1 MSTEAKGRKQLGFWG
16 DFGFGCLLDI
26 VLMVGFICAVEESTW
41 TGAVY
46 YATMLSVLVWGLRW
60 LLHQFDLLGGW
71 CGRLIGPVVLVGA
84 MLLAVFSP
92 HKINLQSDTKDE
104 PASGETNEVKEVVS
118 AGETNEVKAVV
129 SARATNGVKKVVSAE
144 ATNEVVVLERETLP
158 GVRNAPASTN
168 EVTVEEALAE
178 LDGLVGL
185 KPVKEEVARFVKFV
199 RVAQQRKAAGLKVA
213 PISYHMVFTGNPG
226 TGKTTVARIMA
237 KIYKALGVV
246 KKGHLVECD
255 RGALVA
261 GYTGQTAIK
270 TGKVIDSALDGILF
284 IDEAYSLV
292 NGPQDAYGA
301 EAISTLLKRM
311 EDDRDRL
318 VVIVAGYTDEMKK
331 FIDAN
336 SGLASRFNHY
346 IEFPDYTPEELA
358 AIFRMNAKKSQY
370 ILSADAERGLVAF
383 IAAQTANR
391 DSQFGNGRWVRNLFE
406 QAVAHQAERV
416 ADIANPTQEQL
427 MAIEMLD
434 IGELGKGN
442 ADLGASGLARTPP
455 PGVRY
460 MPASTNE
467 VSVAEALAELND
479 LVGLEPVK
487 KQVEEFAA
495 FVRVAQQRK
504 AAGLKVAPIS
514 YHMVFTGNPGTGKTT
529 VARIMAKIY
538 KALGVVKNGHLVE
551 CDRGALVAGY
561 TGQTAIKTGQVV
573 DFALDGIL
581 FIDEAYSLVN
591 GPQDAYGAEAISTLL
606 KRMEDDRDRLVVIVA
621 GYTEEM
627 KTFIDAN
634 SGLASRFTHY
644 VEFPDYTAEELAEMF
659 RKNAKKSQYVL
670 SDDVEKWLD
679 AFIRV
684 RTKKRDRKFG
694 NGRWARTLFE
704 EAVSRQAVR
713 VSKILNPTPEQLKT
727 LTMKDV
733 GIKLKD
739 PDASKED

>member
-1 MSTEAKGRKQLGFWG
+1 M
-16 DFGFGCLLDI
+16 
-26 VLMVGFICAVEESTW
+26 
-41 TGAVY
+41 
-46 YATMLSVLVWGLRW
+46 
-60 LLHQFDLLGGW
+60 
-71 CGRLIGPVVLVGA
+71 
-84 MLLAVFSP
+84 
-92 HKINLQSDTKDE
+92 
-104 PASGETNEVKEVVS
+104 
-118 AGETNEVKAVV
+118 KA
-129 SARATNGVKKVVSAE
+129 
-144 ATNEVVVLERETLP
+144 
-158 GVRNAPASTN
+158 
-168 EVTVEEALAE
+168 EVT
-178 LDGLVGL
+178 
-185 KPVKEEVARFVKFV
+185 RFVKFV
-199 RVAQQRKAAGLKVA
+199 RVAQQRKAQGLKVA

-246 KKGHLVECD
+246 EKGHLVECD

-270 TGKVIDSALDGILF
+270 TGEVIDSALGGVLF
-284 IDEAYSLV
+284 VDEAYALV
-292 NGPQDAYGA
+292 NGKDDSYGQ

-318 VVIVAGYTDEMKK
+318 VVIVAGYTKEMKT

-346 IEFPDYTPEELA
+346 VEFPDYTAEELA
-358 AIFRMNAKKSQY
+358 EIFRANAKKSQY
-370 ILSADAERGLVAF
+370 ILSAEAERDLDAF
-383 IAAQTANR
+383 IAAKTANR
-391 DSQFGNGRWVRNLFE
+391 DRKFGNARWVRNLFE
-406 QAVAHQAERV
+406 QAVARQAERV

-427 MAIEMLD
+427 MTIEMRD
-434 IGELGKGN
+434 IGELGKASVG
-442 ADLGASGLARTPP
+442 LGAEGLARTPP

-460 MPASTNE
+460 MPASTNV
-467 VSVAEALAELND
+467 VSVEEALAELNG
-479 LVGLEPVK
+479 LVGLKAVK
-487 KQVEEFAA
+487 EEVAKFAS

-561 TGQTAIKTGQVV
+561 AGQTATKTGQVI

-591 GPQDAYGAEAISTLL
+591 GSQDAYGQEAISTLL

-621 GYTEEM
+621 GYTDEM

-644 VEFPDYTAEELAEMF
+644 VEFPDYTAEELAAIF
-659 RKNAKKSQYVL
+659 RMNAKKSQYVL
-670 SDDVEKWLD
+670 SPDVEKWLD

-684 RTKKRDRKFG
+684 RTKNRDRKFG

-704 EAVSRQAVR
+704 EAVSHQAVR
-713 VSKILNPTPEQLKT
+713 LSKLANPTPEQLKT

>member
-1 MSTEAKGRKQLGFWG
+1 MGNETKGRKPLGFWG
-16 DFGFGCLLDI
+16 NFGIGCALDI
-26 VLMVGFICAVEESTW
+26 VLMVVFACAMGQDTVFS
-41 TGAVY
+41 ALA
-46 YATMLSVLVWGLRW
+46 YAIILAIVVWGARW
-60 LLHQFDLLGGW
+60 LLKQFDLLDGW

-84 MLLAVFSP
+84 MLLAVFCP
-92 HKINLQSDTKDE
+92 IKTDKAD
-104 PASGETNEVKEVVS
+104 SGP
-118 AGETNEVKAVV
+118 
-129 SARATNGVKKVVSAE
+129 NGSSSIVEQAPS
-144 ATNEVVVLERETLP
+144 
-158 GVRNAPASTN
+158 GVRYTPASTN
-168 EVTVEEALAE
+168 AVSVEEALAE
-178 LDGLVGL
+178 LNGLVGL

-199 RVAQQRKAAGLKVA
+199 RVAQQRKAQGLKVA

-246 KKGHLVECD
+246 EKGHLVECD

-270 TGKVIDSALDGILF
+270 TGEVIDSALGGVLF
-284 IDEAYSLV
+284 VDEAYALV
-292 NGPQDAYGA
+292 NGKDDSYGQ

-318 VVIVAGYTDEMKK
+318 VVIVAGYTAEMKT

-346 IEFPDYTPEELA
+346 VEFPDYTAEELTE
-358 AIFRMNAKKSQY
+358 IFRMNAKKSQY
-370 ILSADAERGLVAF
+370 LLSAEAERDLGAF
-383 IAAQTANR
+383 IAAKTANR
-391 DSQFGNGRWVRNLFE
+391 DRKFGNARWVRNLFE
-406 QAVAHQAERV
+406 QAVAHQAERL

-427 MAIEMLD
+427 MTIEMRD
-434 IGELGKGN
+434 IGELGKASVG
-442 ADLGASGLARTPP
+442 LGAEGLARTPP
-455 PGVRY
+455 PGIRY
-460 MPASTNE
+460 MPASTNV
-467 VSVAEALAELND
+467 VSVEEALAELNG
-479 LVGLEPVK
+479 LVGLKPVK
-487 KQVEEFAA
+487 AEVEKFAS

-551 CDRGALVAGY
+551 CDRGGLVAGY
-561 TGQTAIKTGQVV
+561 TGQTAIKTGQVI

-581 FIDEAYSLVN
+581 FVDEAYSLVN
-591 GPQDAYGAEAISTLL
+591 GTQDTYGEEAISTLL

-627 KTFIDAN
+627 KKFIDAN

-644 VEFPDYTAEELAEMF
+644 VEFPDYTAEELAAIF
-659 RKNAKKSQYVL
+659 RMNAKKSQYVL
-670 SDDVEKWLD
+670 SSDVEKWLD

-694 NGRWARTLFE
+694 NGRWARSLFE
-704 EAVSRQAVR
+704 EAVSRQAMR
-713 VSKILNPTPEQLKT
+713 VSKIANPTQDQLKT

-733 GIKLKD
+733 GIQLKD

>member
-1 MSTEAKGRKQLGFWG
+1 MSGNNKTKDSSSGLGG
-16 DFGFGCLLDI
+16 MAIGCVIDI
-26 VLMVGFICAVEESTW
+26 VMMVAFCIFVSEDTMVNACA
-41 TGAVY
+41 
-46 YATMLSVLVWGLRW
+46 YAILLAIPVTIVRVILYKLDMHTMLVGQ
-60 LLHQFDLLGGW
+60 LL
-71 CGRLIGPVVLVGA
+71 GPVVLLGA
-84 MLLAVFSP
+84 MLLAVCCPIDTEKDADDPAASSIESGRKKSRSKDAP
-92 HKINLQSDTKDE
+92 HWEQTPPDGIRYT
-104 PASGETNEVKEVVS
+104 
-118 AGETNEVKAVV
+118 
-129 SARATNGVKKVVSAE
+129 
-144 ATNEVVVLERETLP
+144 
-158 GVRNAPASTN
+158 PASTN

-178 LDGLVGL
+178 LNELIGL
-185 KPVKEEVARFVKFV
+185 KPVKAEVERFAKFV

-237 KIYKALGVV
+237 KIYRALGVV
-246 KKGHLVECD
+246 KNGHLVECD
-255 RGALVA
+255 RGGLVA

-270 TGKVIDSALDGILF
+270 TGEVIDFALDGILF

-292 NGPQDAYGA
+292 NGPQDSYGA
-301 EAISTLLKRM
+301 EAISTILKRM
-311 EDDRDRL
+311 EDDRERL
-318 VVIVAGYTDEMKK
+318 VVIVAGYTDEMKT

-346 IEFPDYTPEELA
+346 VEFPDYTAEELA
-358 AIFRMNAKKSQY
+358 AMFRSNAKKSQY
-370 ILSADAERGLVAF
+370 TLSADVERDLGAF

-391 DSQFGNGRWVRNLFE
+391 DRKFGNGRWVRNLFE

-416 ADIANPTQEQL
+416 ADISNPTQEQL
-427 MAIEMLD
+427 MTIEMRD
-434 IGELGKGN
+434 IGELGKGTVG
-442 ADLGASGLARTPP
+442 LGAAGLARTPP
-455 PGVRY
+455 PGIRY
-460 MPASTNE
+460 MPAATNE
-467 VSVAEALAELND
+467 VTVEEALAELNE
-479 LVGLEPVK
+479 LVGLKPVK
-487 KQVEEFAA
+487 EEVAKFAS

-551 CDRGALVAGY
+551 CDRGGLVAGY
-561 TGQTAIKTGQVV
+561 TGQTAIKTGQVI

-581 FIDEAYSLVN
+581 FVDEAYSLVN
-591 GPQDAYGAEAISTLL
+591 GPQDSYGDEAISTLL

-644 VEFPDYTAEELAEMF
+644 VEFPDYSAKELAAMF
-659 RKNAKKSQYVL
+659 RMNAKKSQYVL
-670 SDDVEKWLD
+670 SADVEKYLN
-679 AFIRV
+679 AFIGI
-684 RTKKRDRKFG
+684 RTEKRDRKFG

-704 EAVSRQAVR
+704 EAISRQAMR
-713 VSKILNPTPEQLKT
+713 VAKIENPTPEQLKT
-727 LTMKDV
+727 ITMKDV

-739 PDASKED
+739 PNASAED

>member
-1 MSTEAKGRKQLGFWG
+1 MSGDEKTKTSRLGG
-16 DFGFGCLLDI
+16 MAIGCVIDI
-26 VLMVGFICAVEESTW
+26 VMMVAFCIFVSEDTMAN
-41 TGAVY
+41 AFA
-46 YATMLSVLVWGLRW
+46 YAILLAIPVAIVRVILYKLDRHTMLVGQ
-60 LLHQFDLLGGW
+60 LL
-71 CGRLIGPVVLVGA
+71 GPVVLLGA
-84 MLLAVFSP
+84 MLLAVFCPIDTEKGKGQDDPAASSIESGTKKSP
-92 HKINLQSDTKDE
+92 SKDAPHWE
-104 PASGETNEVKEVVS
+104 QTPPA
-118 AGETNEVKAVV
+118 
-129 SARATNGVKKVVSAE
+129 
-144 ATNEVVVLERETLP
+144 
-158 GVRNAPASTN
+158 GVRYTPASTN

-178 LDGLVGL
+178 LNELVGL
-185 KPVKEEVARFVKFV
+185 KPVKAEVERFAKFV

-246 KKGHLVECD
+246 KKHLVECD
-255 RGALVA
+255 RGGLVA

-270 TGKVIDSALDGILF
+270 TGQVIDFALDGILF

-292 NGPQDAYGA
+292 NGPQDSYGA
-301 EAISTLLKRM
+301 EAISTILKRM
-311 EDDRDRL
+311 EDDRERL
-318 VVIVAGYTDEMKK
+318 VVIVAGYTDEMKT

-346 IEFPDYTPEELA
+346 VEFPDYTADELA
-358 AIFRMNAKKSQY
+358 AMFRSNAKKSQY
-370 ILSADAERGLVAF
+370 ILSADVERDLGAF

-391 DSQFGNGRWVRNLFE
+391 DRKFGNGRWVRNLFE
-406 QAVAHQAERV
+406 QSVAHQAERV

-427 MAIEMLD
+427 MTIEMRD
-434 IGELGKGN
+434 IGELGKGTVG
-442 ADLGASGLARTPP
+442 LGAASLARTPP

-460 MPASTNE
+460 MPAATNE
-467 VSVAEALAELND
+467 VTVEEALAELNE
-479 LVGLEPVK
+479 LVGLKPVK
-487 KQVEEFAA
+487 EEVAKFAS
-495 FVRVAQQRK
+495 FVRVSQQRK

-551 CDRGALVAGY
+551 CDRGGLVAGY
-561 TGQTAIKTGQVV
+561 TGQTAIKTGQVI

-581 FIDEAYSLVN
+581 FVDEAYSLVN
-591 GPQDAYGAEAISTLL
+591 GPQDSYGDEAISTLL

-627 KTFIDAN
+627 KKFIDAN

-644 VEFPDYTAEELAEMF
+644 VEFPDYSAKELAAMF
-659 RKNAKKSQYVL
+659 RMNAKKSQYVL
-670 SDDVEKWLD
+670 SADVEKYLN
-679 AFIRV
+679 AFIGI
-684 RTKKRDRKFG
+684 RTEKRDRKFG

-704 EAVSRQAVR
+704 EAISRQAMR
-713 VSKILNPTPEQLKT
+713 VAKIENPTPDQLKT
-727 LTMKDV
+727 ITMKDV

-739 PDASKED
+739 PNASAED

>member
-1 MSTEAKGRKQLGFWG
+1 MTVQDKDSSNNLSGMAI
-16 DFGFGCLLDI
+16 GCAIDIAMMVAFCIFVSEDTRVNAFAYAILLAIPVTI
-26 VLMVGFICAVEESTW
+26 VRVILYKLDLHTSLVG
-41 TGAVY
+41 
-46 YATMLSVLVWGLRW
+46 
-60 LLHQFDLLGGW
+60 QLLG
-71 CGRLIGPVVLVGA
+71 PAVLLGA
-84 MLLAVFSP
+84 MLLAVFCPIDAEKGKDDPSKSHIDGGSKRSSAKDAP
-92 HKINLQSDTKDE
+92 HWDQ
-104 PASGETNEVKEVVS
+104 PPP
-118 AGETNEVKAVV
+118 
-129 SARATNGVKKVVSAE
+129 
-144 ATNEVVVLERETLP
+144 P
-158 GVRNAPASTN
+158 GIRYTPASTN

-178 LDGLVGL
+178 LNELIGL
-185 KPVKEEVARFVKFV
+185 KPVKAEVERFTKFV

-237 KIYKALGVV
+237 KIYRALGVV
-246 KKGHLVECD
+246 KNGHLVECD
-255 RGALVA
+255 RGGLVA

-270 TGKVIDSALDGILF
+270 TGEVIDFALDGILF

-292 NGPQDAYGA
+292 NGPQDSYGN

-318 VVIVAGYTDEMKK
+318 VVIVAGYTEEMRG

-346 IEFPDYTPEELA
+346 VEFPDYTADELA
-358 AIFRMNAKKSQY
+358 LMFRSNAKKSQY
-370 ILSADAERGLVAF
+370 VLSADVERDLGAF
-383 IAAQTANR
+383 IAAQIANR
-391 DSQFGNGRWVRNLFE
+391 DRRFGNGRWVRNLFE

-427 MAIEMLD
+427 MTIEMRD
-434 IGELGKGN
+434 IGEMGKGM
-442 ADLGASGLARTPP
+442 AGLGASGLARTPP
-455 PGVRY
+455 PGIRY
-460 MPASTNE
+460 TPASTNE
-467 VSVAEALAELND
+467 VTVEEALAELNE
-479 LVGLEPVK
+479 LIGLKPVK
-487 KQVEEFAA
+487 AEVERFTK

-538 KALGVVKNGHLVE
+538 RALGVVKNGHLVE
-551 CDRGALVAGY
+551 CDRGGLVAGY
-561 TGQTAIKTGQVV
+561 TGQTAIKTGEVI

-591 GPQDAYGAEAISTLL
+591 GPQDSYGNEAISTLL

-627 KTFIDAN
+627 KKFIDAN

-644 VEFPDYTAEELAEMF
+644 VEFPDYSAKELAAMF
-659 RKNAKKSQYVL
+659 RMNAKKSQYVL
-670 SDDVEKWLD
+670 SADVEKYLN
-679 AFIRV
+679 AFIGI
-684 RTKKRDRKFG
+684 RTEKRDRKFG
-694 NGRWARTLFE
+694 NGRWARALFE

-713 VSKILNPTPEQLKT
+713 VGAIRNPTPDQLKT
-727 LTMKDV
+727 ITMKDV

-739 PDASKED
+739 PNASLED

>member
-1 MSTEAKGRKQLGFWG
+1 MGNETKVRKSLGFWG
-16 DFGFGCLLDI
+16 DFGVGCALEAI
-26 VLMVGFICAVEESTW
+26 LMVVFTIVVMDAKRVGHALGYALGLSILLW
-41 TGAVY
+41 GA
-46 YATMLSVLVWGLRW
+46 RW
-60 LLHQFDLLGGW
+60 LLNKFDLLDGW
-71 CGRLIGPVVLVGA
+71 CGRLIGPVALVGA
-84 MLLAVFSP
+84 MLLAVFCP
-92 HKINLQSDTKDE
+92 IKTDKADPVQSGE
-104 PASGETNEVKEVVS
+104 PA
-118 AGETNEVKAVV
+118 AA
-129 SARATNGVKKVVSAE
+129 ATNDTSSIAE
-144 ATNEVVVLERETLP
+144 QGLP
-158 GVRNAPASTN
+158 GVRYTPASTN
-168 EVTVEEALAE
+168 AVTVEEALAE
-178 LDGLVGL
+178 LNGLVGL
-185 KPVKEEVARFVKFV
+185 KPVKDEVTRFVKFV
-199 RVAQQRKAAGLKVA
+199 RVAQQRKAQGLKVA

-246 KKGHLVECD
+246 EKGHLVECD

-270 TGKVIDSALDGILF
+270 TGEVIDSALGGVLF
-284 IDEAYSLV
+284 VDEAYALV
-292 NGPQDAYGA
+292 NGKDDSYGQ

-318 VVIVAGYTDEMKK
+318 VVIVAGYTKEMKT

-346 IEFPDYTPEELA
+346 VEFPDYTAEELSE
-358 AIFRMNAKKSQY
+358 IFRANAKKSQY
-370 ILSADAERGLVAF
+370 VLSAEAERDLDAF
-383 IAAQTANR
+383 IAAKTANR
-391 DSQFGNGRWVRNLFE
+391 DRKFGNARWVRNLFE
-406 QAVAHQAERV
+406 QAVARQAERV

-427 MAIEMLD
+427 MTIEMRD
-434 IGELGKGN
+434 IGELGKASVG
-442 ADLGASGLARTPP
+442 LGAEGLARTPP

-460 MPASTNE
+460 MPASTNV
-467 VSVAEALAELND
+467 VSVEEALAELNG
-479 LVGLEPVK
+479 LVGLKAVK
-487 KQVEEFAA
+487 EEVAKFAS

-551 CDRGALVAGY
+551 CDRGGLVAGY
-561 TGQTAIKTGQVV
+561 TGQTAIKTGQVI

-581 FIDEAYSLVN
+581 FVDEAYSLVN
-591 GPQDAYGAEAISTLL
+591 GNQDTYGEEAISTLL

-627 KTFIDAN
+627 KKFIDAN

-644 VEFPDYTAEELAEMF
+644 VEFPDYTAEELAAMF
-659 RKNAKKSQYVL
+659 RMNAKKSQYVL
-670 SDDVEKWLD
+670 SADVEKWLD
-679 AFIRV
+679 AFVRV

-704 EAVSRQAVR
+704 DAVSRQAMR
-713 VSKILNPTPEQLKT
+713 VSKIENPTPEQLKT

-733 GIKLKD
+733 GIQLKD

>member
-1 MSTEAKGRKQLGFWG
+1 MGKEKQLGFWG
-16 DFGFGCLLDI
+16 NFGMGCLLDI
-26 VLMVGFICAVEESTW
+26 VLMVGFACVVGHETLV
-41 TGAVY
+41 GAF
-46 YATMLSVLVWGLRW
+46 AWAIILSVLVWGARW
-60 LLHQFDLLGGW
+60 LLNQFDLLDGW
-71 CGRLIGPVVLVGA
+71 CGRLVGPVVLVGA
-84 MLLAVFSP
+84 MLLAVFCPIKTDGADDAKGGS
-92 HKINLQSDTKDE
+92 SADM
-104 PASGETNEVKEVVS
+104 TN
-118 AGETNEVKAVV
+118 AVAV
-129 SARATNGVKKVVSAE
+129 QGAAV
-144 ATNEVVVLERETLP
+144 P
-158 GVRNAPASTN
+158 GVRFTPASTN
-168 EVTVEEALAE
+168 EVSVEEALAE

-185 KPVKEEVARFVKFV
+185 KPVKAEVTRFTKFV
-199 RVAQQRKAAGLKVA
+199 RVAQQRKAQGLKVA

-246 KKGHLVECD
+246 EKGHLVECD

-270 TGKVIDSALDGILF
+270 TGEVIDSALGGVLF
-284 IDEAYSLV
+284 IDEAYALV
-292 NGPQDAYGA
+292 NGKDDAYGQ

-318 VVIVAGYTDEMKK
+318 VVIVAGYTEEMKT

-346 IEFPDYTPEELA
+346 VEFPDYTAEELA
-358 AIFRMNAKKSQY
+358 AMFRSNAKKSQY
-370 ILSADAERGLVAF
+370 LLSAEAERDLDAF
-383 IAAQTANR
+383 IAAKTANR
-391 DSQFGNGRWVRNLFE
+391 DRRFGNGRWVRNLFE

-427 MAIEMLD
+427 MTIEMRD
-434 IGELGKGN
+434 IGELGKTSVG
-442 ADLGASGLARTPP
+442 LGAAGLARTPP
-455 PGVRY
+455 PGIRY

-467 VSVAEALAELND
+467 VSVEEALAELNG
-479 LVGLEPVK
+479 LVGLKPVK
-487 KQVEEFAA
+487 EEVEKFAS

-551 CDRGALVAGY
+551 CDRGGLVAGY
-561 TGQTAIKTGQVV
+561 TGQTAIKTGQVI
-573 DFALDGIL
+573 DFALDGVL
-581 FIDEAYSLVN
+581 FVDEAYSLVN
-591 GPQDAYGAEAISTLL
+591 GTQDSYGEEAISTLL

-627 KTFIDAN
+627 KRFIDAN

-644 VEFPDYTAEELAEMF
+644 VEFPDYTAEELAAIF
-659 RKNAKKSQYVL
+659 RMNAKKSQYVL
-670 SDDVEKWLD
+670 SPDVEKWLD
-679 AFIRV
+679 PFVRV
-684 RTKKRDRKFG
+684 RTAKRDRKFG
-694 NGRWARTLFE
+694 NGRWARALFE

-713 VSKILNPTPEQLKT
+713 LSAVSAPTPEQLKT

-739 PDASKED
+739 PEASQED

>member
-1 MSTEAKGRKQLGFWG
+1 MGRERKG
-16 DFGFGCLLDI
+16 FGFAGDMAIGCLLDI
-26 VLMVGFICAVEESTW
+26 VLITCFAMAVGGDLLVSAL
-41 TGAVY
+41 A
-46 YATMLSVLVWGLRW
+46 YAIMLSVPVWGLRW
-60 LLHQFDLLGGW
+60 LLGHLGLLGGW
-71 CGRLIGPVVLVGA
+71 CGRLLGPSVLVCA
-84 MLLAVFSP
+84 MLLSVFCP
-92 HKINLQSDTKDE
+92 IRTGDEIGGDKPAMPQGSDAGIAGQGGDTGG
-104 PASGETNEVKEVVS
+104 ASHL
-118 AGETNEVKAVV
+118 APP
-129 SARATNGVKKVVSAE
+129 
-144 ATNEVVVLERETLP
+144 P
-158 GVRNAPASTN
+158 GVRYTPASTN
-168 EVTVEEALAE
+168 EVSVEAALAE
-178 LDGLVGL
+178 LDGLIGL
-185 KPVKEEVARFVKFV
+185 KPVKAEVSRFVKFV

-246 KKGHLVECD
+246 KSGHLVECD
-255 RGALVA
+255 RGGLVA
-261 GYTGQTAIK
+261 GYTGQTAIQ

-292 NGPQDAYGA
+292 NGKDDSYGE

-318 VVIVAGYTDEMKK
+318 IVIVAGYTEDMKK

-346 IEFPDYTPEELA
+346 VEFPDYTADELA
-358 AIFRMNAKKSQY
+358 AMFRMNAKKSQY
-370 ILSADAERGLVAF
+370 VLSPDAERDIGAF
-383 IAAQTANR
+383 IAATTANR
-391 DSQFGNGRWVRNLFE
+391 DRKFGNGRWVRNLFE

-416 ADIANPTQEQL
+416 AEIANPTQEQL
-427 MAIEMLD
+427 MTIEMRD
-434 IGELGKGN
+434 IGELGKGK
-442 ADLGASGLARTPP
+442 AGFGAEGLARTPP
-455 PGVRY
+455 PGIRY
-460 MPASTNE
+460 TPASTNE
-467 VSVAEALAELND
+467 VSVEEALAELNG
-479 LVGLEPVK
+479 LVGLKPVK
-487 KQVEEFAA
+487 AEVEKFAS

-551 CDRGALVAGY
+551 CDRGGLVAGY

-591 GPQDAYGAEAISTLL
+591 GNQDTYGEEAISTLL

-627 KTFIDAN
+627 KRFIDAN

-644 VEFPDYTAEELAEMF
+644 VEFPDYTAGELAAIF
-659 RKNAKKSQYVL
+659 RMNAKKSQYVL
-670 SDDVEKWLD
+670 SPDTEKWLD

-684 RTKKRDRKFG
+684 RTAKRDRKFG
-694 NGRWARTLFE
+694 NGRWARALFE

-713 VSKILNPTPEQLKT
+713 LSAAGNPTPEELRT

-739 PDASKED
+739 PDASNED